1 MASMSIRTL
10 LAVAV
15 LTVLAGCGGDSAT
28 REVRLLAPVGI
39 AKDVTDFERKTG
51 CRIDL
56 RVYDDG
62 EDIDAIAQRRDA
74 DVVARP
80 TLAGGVAHVVET
92 LARVTLEG
100 GVVVTIPRDL
110 VSAFDPVDVRSAGR
124 RQISWS
130 IREEGDNDDCARR
143 WIAHATSQ

>member
-1 MASMSIRTL
+1 MRWLLAATL
-10 LAVAV
+10 L
-15 LTVLAGCGGDSAT
+15 LAGGCGGSSET
-28 REVRLLAPVGI
+28 REVRLLAPVGV
-39 AKDVTDFERKTG
+39 ANDVSGFEQKTR
-51 CRIDL
+51 CRVDL

-80 TLAGGVAHVVET
+80 TLAGGVTHVVQT

-100 GVVVTIPRDL
+100 GVVVTIPREL
-110 VSAFDPVDVRSAGR
+110 SSAFDAAHVRSGGR
-124 RQISWS
+124 RQLTWT

-143 WIAHATSQ
+143 WFAHATSQ